1 MSLIPLKN
9 IFNRIFGRWDDT
21 PNDQQYYV
29 KILFALISALVCGL
43 AGPIFAGTR
52 GVIFGFLVYILAL
65 FVIRYL
71 LEIDLETL
79 GGTQKMITN
88 SLVSYLMLWVVLWTL
103 MYAFTISPEILAT
116 L

>member
-1 MSLIPLKN
+1 MSFTPLKN
-9 IFNRIFGRWDDT
+9 IFNRIFGRWDDS

-29 KILFALISALVCGL
+29 KIFFALISALVCGL
-43 AGPIFAGTR
+43 AGPTFAGTR
-52 GVIFGFLVYILAL
+52 GVIFGFLVYILSL

-103 MYAFTISPEILAT
+103 MYAFTISPEIIAT